1 MEEMLLDTNANVI
14 SDNELPEILQ
24 LLPSF
29 KAKTVLELGAGIGY
43 QLDFKVFLK
52 VNLFV
57 FNKRRF
63 TTVLAKKAAKVTAV
77 DFIEKFVEKNRE
89 VNSNFNNIDFIHG
102 DVTKLE
108 FQKNG

>member
-1 MEEMLLDTNANVI
+1 
-14 SDNELPEILQ
+14 
-24 LLPSF
+24 
-29 KAKTVLELGAGIGY
+29 
-43 QLDFKVFLK
+43 
-52 VNLFV
+52 
-57 FNKRRF
+57 
-63 TTVLAKKAAKVTAV
+63 LAKKAAKVTAV